1 MIRLARFVTVVAGVL
16 VLLGLTTAPASA
28 HSGGL
33 SAEASLPRVVA
44 LDPPVPGL
52 SVAVVEGGARFQVV
66 NATPATVRVL
76 PPDGLAP
83 AEEPVVAPGE
93 RAHWADR
100 RVAAASAERPADG
113 RPVAWSVPLLVGT
126 EPVTLRGETVWPPPP
141 AAWAWW
147 AATVLVAAG
156 TALLGARAPTHR
168 GAALGIAG
176 LALAGVAAHLV
187 HVLGSALVPVDA
199 AYWPTVFGTAGIG
212 VGAWVV
218 ALAGAVLTLAR
229 VQWGLLLS
237 AVAGTVLALVTVFD
251 TGSFARAVLPYGWD
265 AGLDRVATVL
275 TVGIGAGLFLTG
287 FAVLRAMTPDL
298 DDGSAPEPSLPTHED
313 HR

>member
-1 MIRLARFVTVVAGVL
+1 MIRLGRSATVVAGVL
-16 VLLGLTTAPASA
+16 VLLALSAGPASA
-28 HSGGL
+28 HSNGL
-33 SAEASLPRVVA
+33 TAEASLPRVVA

-52 SVAVVEGGARFQVV
+52 VVTVVEGGSRFQVV
-66 NATPATVRVL
+66 NGTSRAVRVL

-100 RVAAASAERPADG
+100 RVAAVSADRPPDG
-113 RPVAWSVPLLVGT
+113 RPAAWSVPLLVGS
-126 EPVTLRGETVWPPPP
+126 EPVSLRGETVWPPAP
-141 AAWAWW
+141 AGWAWW
-147 AATVLVAAG
+147 GATLLVAAG
-156 TALLGARAPTHR
+156 TALLGARASERR
-168 GAALGIAG
+168 GAELGVGALGI
-176 LALAGVAAHLV
+176 LAVGAHLV

-212 VGAWVV
+212 VGAWAF

-229 VQWGLLLS
+229 VRWGVLLS
-237 AVAGTVLALVTVFD
+237 AVGGAVLALVTVFD
-251 TGSFARAVLPYGWD
+251 TGSFTAAVLPYAW
-265 AGLDRVATVL
+265 APALDRVATVA

-287 FAVLRAMTPDL
+287 FSVLRAMTPDDL
-298 DDGSAPEPSLPTHED
+298 DDDPSATPVTEE